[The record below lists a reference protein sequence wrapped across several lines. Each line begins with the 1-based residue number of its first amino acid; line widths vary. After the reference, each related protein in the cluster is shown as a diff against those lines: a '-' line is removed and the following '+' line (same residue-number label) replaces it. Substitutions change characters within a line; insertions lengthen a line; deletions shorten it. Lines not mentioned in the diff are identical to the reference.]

1 MDDEDPQIIE
11 LAQAVSDD
19 RPIDW
24 AAAERS
30 ARDPAMQAV
39 IRELSLIAKLARL
52 SRQSV
57 DATSSDGLLD
67 DARDAS
73 TTVEG
78 GIGTWAHL
86 RLLERVGSGGFG
98 DVYRAWDSRLG
109 REVALKIMPATLAS
123 QDEARD
129 FVREGGLLAR
139 VRHPHVVGV
148 YGAETVGGTVG
159 IWMEFVRGRTLRRI
173 VAEDGVLGAEE
184 AALLGITLCRATAAV
199 HNAGLLHRDIKAHN
213 VMREEGGRIVLMD
226 FGLGRDIGAIA
237 PEGTAADMAGTPLYL
252 APEVLLG
259 SPPSVASDI
268 YSLGVLLFN
277 LVTGKYPVEGA
288 TIEEIRRAHVQGART
303 LLPDARPNLPP
314 PFVAV
319 VERAMSPDP
328 AQRFKTCGAME
339 AALSSVIGADAR
351 PGTAGAGVERE
362 PLAQPKRTRAS
373 HFTRMALSIAGVFAI
388 LAAAWMLAK
397 SAIDRPPPPVEPAAP
412 RFLMVLPFVNLS
424 ADPAQQYLA
433 DGVGDILTADLA
445 GIGALRVI
453 SWHTSLRYRQTT
465 KSLAEIGQE
474 VKADAIIEGSVQRTG
489 DRLRVTARLIH
500 AVSDTLLWASTYER
514 DAADLFALQ
523 GEIATAIA
531 HAVRLTLTGPE
542 QTRLA
547 NRYVTRPAAQ
557 DAYLQGRR
565 LFYTFSTDGIRDACA
580 LFEKAVTVDPRYALA
595 HASLARCYLAL
606 QDFGLMSPAEA
617 RQRSTRA
624 AAAALA
630 LDDALP
636 EAHNALA
643 EVRFKFDW
651 DWAGAE
657 RSYLAAL
664 ALNPGSS
671 LVRSPY
677 SRFLSA
683 LGRTDEALQQA
694 QLAAESE
701 ALSAEMRTSTAVI
714 LYYQRRYAEA
724 IADYLKAIELNARF
738 PPAHLGLGRA
748 YAAAGKFEQA
758 VEELNLAID
767 QSGGDLSYVAVLAAV
782 HAQAG
787 ARAEAERLL
796 ARLLAEAAR
805 PSPRVAPQDLSYV
818 YAALG
823 DRDEAFAWLDKAFE
837 HRSSRILWLKVDPR
851 VDSLRSD
858 PRFAAL
864 IRRLGLP
871 L

>member
-1 MDDEDPQIIE
+1 VVAV
-11 LAQAVSDD
+11 LALT
-19 RPIDW
+19 W
-24 AAAERS
+24 T
-30 ARDPAMQAV
+30 
-39 IRELSLIAKLARL
+39 L
-52 SRQSV
+52 
-57 DATSSDGLLD
+57 ATS
-67 DARDAS
+67 
-73 TTVEG
+73 V
-78 GIGTWAHL
+78 
-86 RLLERVGSGGFG
+86 
-98 DVYRAWDSRLG
+98 
-109 REVALKIMPATLAS
+109 
-123 QDEARD
+123 
-129 FVREGGLLAR
+129 
-139 VRHPHVVGV
+139 
-148 YGAETVGGTVG
+148 
-159 IWMEFVRGRTLRRI
+159 
-173 VAEDGVLGAEE
+173 
-184 AALLGITLCRATAAV
+184 
-199 HNAGLLHRDIKAHN
+199 
-213 VMREEGGRIVLMD
+213 
-226 FGLGRDIGAIA
+226 
-237 PEGTAADMAGTPLYL
+237 
-252 APEVLLG
+252 
-259 SPPSVASDI
+259 
-268 YSLGVLLFN
+268 
-277 LVTGKYPVEGA
+277 
-288 TIEEIRRAHVQGART
+288 
-303 LLPDARPNLPP
+303 
-314 PFVAV
+314 
-319 VERAMSPDP
+319 
-328 AQRFKTCGAME
+328 
-339 AALSSVIGADAR
+339 
-351 PGTAGAGVERE
+351 
-362 PLAQPKRTRAS
+362 
-373 HFTRMALSIAGVFAI
+373 
-388 LAAAWMLAK
+388 
-397 SAIDRPPPPVEPAAP
+397 IDRQPGPVEPPAP
-412 RFLMVLPFVNLS
+412 RVLMVLPFVNLS
-424 ADPAQQYLA
+424 DDPAQQYLT

-465 KSLAEIGQE
+465 KRLAEVGQE

-489 DRLRVTARLIH
+489 DRFRVTARLIH
-500 AVSDTLLWASTYER
+500 TASDTLLWASTYER
-514 DAADLFALQ
+514 DTGDLFAMQ

-542 QTRLA
+542 QARLA
-547 NRYVTRPAAQ
+547 NRYVTRPRAQ

-565 LFYTFSTDGIRDACA
+565 LFYTFNVEGVRNACA
-580 LFEKAVTVDPRYALA
+580 LFEKAVTEDPRYALA
-595 HASLARCYLAL
+595 YASLARCYLAL

-630 LDDALP
+630 TDDALP

-701 ALSAEMRTSTAVI
+701 PLAAEMRTSIAVI
-714 LYYQRRYAEA
+714 LYYQRRYGEA
-724 IADYLKAIELNARF
+724 ISEYLKALELNSLF

-748 YAAAGKFEQA
+748 YAAIGKFPEA
-758 VEELNLAID
+758 VEELNLALD
-767 QSGGDLSYVAVLAAV
+767 QSGGDLSYVAVLAAA

-787 ARAEAERLL
+787 ARAEAEKLLERLL
-796 ARLLAEAAR
+796 TEAAR
-805 PSPRVAPQDLSYV
+805 PSPRIAPQDLAYV

-823 DRDEAFAWLDKAFE
+823 NRDEAFAWLDKAFE